1 MTLFSNHFNR
11 FLSSPISI
19 RLFFVFSFIF
29 LATLV
34 AVLVFLI
41 SYQYEQKSL
50 QNYISNQSKVVIKS
64 KVTYFKNK
72 LDLHRQFIRSLK
84 NSDIFQQY
92 ITSDFTH
99 YKKESII
106 LFQQIMNSSAEFVSS
121 EEIHQTIEKLGFDYS
136 QGYFFGAPQ
145 EDLI

>member
-1 MTLFSNHFNR
+1 M
-11 FLSSPISI
+11 
-19 RLFFVFSFIF
+19 
-29 LATLV
+29 
-34 AVLVFLI
+34 
-41 SYQYEQKSL
+41 
-50 QNYISNQSKVVIKS
+50 IKS

-99 YKKESII
+99 YKKESIT